1 MVSFCTYL
9 ENSSVHLKMMALLR
23 IEDPSC
29 LLNELRKYW
38 CQIRIT
44 PASHHAKQVI
54 LFLRSLKIAL
64 SHSRFPC
71 EWRSQDTPSTPS
83 TPIRVL
89 ARDDKTFTL
98 KVKDQRQPVKVSVD
112 RIKLALFLTDLGDDK
127 PTVHL
132 GLCEV
137 S

>member
-1 MVSFCTYL
+1 MNGGV
-9 ENSSVHLKMMALLR
+9 K
-23 IEDPSC
+23 
-29 LLNELRKYW
+29 
-38 CQIRIT
+38 T
-44 PASHHAKQVI
+44 PLQS
-54 LFLRSLKIAL
+54 
-64 SHSRFPC
+64 
-71 EWRSQDTPSTPS
+71 PS

-98 KVKDQRQPVKVSVD
+98 KFKDQRQPIKVSVD

-127 PTVHL
+127 PTVNL